1 MADLLV
7 VRSKIKEVAG
17 NCNVSADFAEALS
30 KEVEKLIKRAV
41 ERARANKRNTI
52 KPRDL

>member
-1 MADLLV
+1 MAELLV
-7 VRSKIKEVAG
+7 VRSKIKDVAKG
-17 NCNVSADFAEALS
+17 VNVSGDFAEALS

-41 ERARANKRNTI
+41 ERAKANKRGTI